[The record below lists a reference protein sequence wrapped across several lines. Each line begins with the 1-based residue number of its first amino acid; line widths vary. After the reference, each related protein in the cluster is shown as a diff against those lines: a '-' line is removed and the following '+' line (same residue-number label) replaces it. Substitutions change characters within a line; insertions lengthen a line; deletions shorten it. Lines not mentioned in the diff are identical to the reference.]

1 MDGGVID
8 MCFHIAFCLVHI
20 LQQLHDFFNI
30 VFGSM
35 ANFGSLL
42 KEQAH
47 SPAAD
52 HCIVTISTLRS
63 SEAHNESNSLV
74 IDLINWTVPRVQQFF
89 LLKCCPSYPWIGDG
103 NIVMKHF

>member
-8 MCFHIAFCLVHI
+8 MSFHIAFCLVHI
-20 LQQLHDFFNI
+20 LQQQLHDFFNI
-30 VFGSM
+30 VFRSI

-52 HCIVTISTLRS
+52 HCIVTI
-63 SEAHNESNSLV
+63 
-74 IDLINWTVPRVQQFF
+74 
-89 LLKCCPSYPWIGDG
+89 
-103 NIVMKHF
+103 